1 METKKKQDNWYAII
15 DGMGRHTNNYVFAS
29 NITEARKKFKTDPQY
44 AELYK
49 KYGYFGSLKRVYNG
63 GVRG

>member
-1 METKKKQDNWYAII
+1 
-15 DGMGRHTNNYVFAS
+15 MGRHTNNYVFAS
-29 NITEARKKFKTDPQY
+29 NITEARKKFKSDPSY

-49 KYGYFGSLKRVYNG
+49 KYGYFGTLQRVYNG

>member
-1 METKKKQDNWYAII
+1 METKKKQDNWYVII
-15 DGMGRHTNNYVFAS
+15 DSMGRHTNNYVFAS

-44 AELYK
+44 SELYK